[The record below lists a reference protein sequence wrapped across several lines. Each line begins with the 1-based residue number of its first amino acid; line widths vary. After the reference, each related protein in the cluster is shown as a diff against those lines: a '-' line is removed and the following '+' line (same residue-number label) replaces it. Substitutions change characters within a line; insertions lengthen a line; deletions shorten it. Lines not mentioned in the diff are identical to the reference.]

1 MSAVTDFIHDEQ
13 IVDAVVAQLKN
24 NLPSAWG
31 EDGNPFLRLK
41 RLQFGDL
48 RDYRYPSGGGWS
60 DVCPGILVRLNRSDS
75 APQYGGL
82 GGKHGQVVPLRLLHV
97 RRRDQCR
104 DVNNLSLLISPARAR
119 AQYAKLVSK
128 ALFANRDLGSPALTT
143 TDASARVV
151 ELRPVAVVYE
161 AEEGDVALARSNN
174 LVAFAIDFEV
184 VVRTQ

>member
-1 MSAVTDFIHDEQ
+1 MSAATDFIHDEQ
-13 IVDAVVAQLKN
+13 IVDAVVSQLKDS
-24 NLPSAWG
+24 LPTAWT
-31 EDGNPFLRLK
+31 EDGNPILRLE

-48 RDYRYPSGGGWS
+48 RDYRYPSGEGWS
-60 DVCPGILVRLNRSDS
+60 GICPGILVRLNRSDS

-104 DVNNLSLLISPARAR
+104 DVNNLKALISPARAR
-119 AQYAKLVSK
+119 AQYAKIVSK